1 MFVYL
6 NFMDRKQPMDIP
18 AAVQYLKLL
27 ANETRLK
34 LLGLLAERERSV
46 GELAAIVALKE
57 PTISH
62 HLAKLTEAGLLQM
75 RAEGTVHLYRLN
87 AEALQ
92 SLSREL
98 FTAGHVVALGGHA
111 DADAWERK
119 VLRSFLDGER
129 LTKIPDT
136 RKKRDV
142 VLRWLVGNFEEGRR
156 YPEREVNEII
166 QRRHPDSATLR
177 RELVGAKLMEREG
190 GVYWR
195 LPAGRVAA

>member
-1 MFVYL
+1 
-6 NFMDRKQPMDIP
+6 MDIP

-34 LLGLLAERERSV
+34 LLGLLAARERSV

-62 HLAKLTEAGLLQM
+62 HLAKLTDAGLLHM

-87 AEALQ
+87 PEALQ

-98 FTAGHVVALGGHA
+98 FTPEHVVALAGHA

-142 VLRWLVGNFEEGRR
+142 VLRWLVAQFEEGRR

-177 RELVGAKLMEREG
+177 RELVGAKLMARES

-195 LPAGRVAA
+195 LPAAGSAA